1 MDYEESVKVY
11 RDNVNV
17 IQSSY
22 IDGQKEGEN
31 KKAIEIA
38 KKAILKGM
46 DNETI
51 KELTDLA
58 IEEIEAIRNIM

>member
-38 KKAILKGM
+38 KKDILKVM